1 MTKIRGANYDGF
13 CLGGHLL
20 HTYTMS
26 LYTAKVLILLQNIV
40 VHSMVSDTCI
50 FHDSDSDRGHFVAG

>member
-1 MTKIRGANYDGF
+1 MMAFAWEVTCYTHA
-13 CLGGHLL
+13 
-20 HTYTMS
+20 YTMS
-26 LYTAKVLILLQNIV
+26 LYTAKVLILLQYIV

>member
-1 MTKIRGANYDGF
+1 MYVGF
-13 CLGGHLL
+13 CLGGHML

-26 LYTAKVLILLQNIV
+26 LYTAKVLILLQYIV

-50 FHDSDSDRGHFVAG
+50 FHDIDSDRGHFVAG